1 MKFFPI
7 KEWRQGM
14 SATHKVGKP
23 GVLLL
28 AIFLLAA
35 SLGWENVKSARA
47 DVEATFWMY
56 NPTSEDITL
65 TA

>member
-1 MKFFPI
+1 
-7 KEWRQGM
+7 M